1 MAEESRKSTRSFRS
15 TGPSG
20 GHSGDGS
27 GAAFAKW
34 MEDDAAEWP
43 DRSGA
48 HQRTAQSFDDELH
61 GLSKD
66 IKHAEKHLKGLK
78 DHHKHLTHHRKRAD
92 EYPKHDAI
100 RNFNAIASKMWKGKP
115 SMDDLHAL
123 ATTSHNS
130 EMKEMIKN
138 FK

>member
-66 IKHAEKHLKGLK
+66 IKHAEKHLEGLK
-78 DHHKHLTHHRKRAD
+78 HQYLILKDVKLD
-92 EYPKHDAI
+92 I
-100 RNFNAIASKMWKGKP
+100 GI
-115 SMDDLHAL
+115 
-123 ATTSHNS
+123 TSHNS
-130 EMKEMIKN
+130 GMKEMLKN

>member
-66 IKHAEKHLKGLK
+66 IKHAEKNI
-78 DHHKHLTHHRKRAD
+78 TN
-92 EYPKHDAI
+92 I
-100 RNFNAIASKMWKGKP
+100 
-115 SMDDLHAL
+115 
-123 ATTSHNS
+123 
-130 EMKEMIKN
+130 
-138 FK
+138 

>member
-1 MAEESRKSTRSFRS
+1 MAEESRKSTRSSRS
-15 TGPSG
+15 SG

-61 GLSKD
+61 GVSKE
-66 IKHAEKHLKGLK
+66 IKHAEGHLKGLK
-78 DHHKHLTHHRKRAD
+78 DHHKHLTHHRKRAE
-92 EYPKHDAI
+92 EYPKHDDI
-100 RNFNAIASKMWKGKP
+100 RNFNAIASKMWAGKP

-123 ATTSHNS
+123 AFTSHNS
-130 EMKEMIKN
+130 EMLETIKN